1 MPWRSE
7 MGGDFAVAWKDG
19 WGAAMSGG
27 RQGDRMEG
35 DGSGR
40 AAS

>member
-1 MPWRSE
+1 MPWWSE

-19 WGAAMSGG
+19 WGAMSGG